1 MSLKKIRWYACAAIA
16 FVMGFPMAEEAAAQ
30 SAFDVVAS
38 SISLAIAIAGVA
50 GDSLNNFAAPRAG
63 WIAKTLRGAPSA
75 RIRADHCWSG
85 LSGFA
90 PAGSVGNLGPQR
102 MCAHRYCSGASRT
115 MRSRAAT

>member
-50 GDSLNNFAAPRAG
+50 GDS
-63 WIAKTLRGAPSA
+63 
-75 RIRADHCWSG
+75 
-85 LSGFA
+85 
-90 PAGSVGNLGPQR
+90 
-102 MCAHRYCSGASRT
+102 
-115 MRSRAAT
+115 